1 MPSFESVIDIVNE
14 LMYAVIDHRAFSG
27 VSSTNAVALAVFV
40 LFIIIIII
48 IIKQDFIHIY
58 FFVVVSFFFS
68 LNGVE
73 GGHNRS
79 AIT

>member
-1 MPSFESVIDIVNE
+1 MPS
-14 LMYAVIDHRAFSG
+14 
-27 VSSTNAVALAVFV
+27 STGGKQIMPYKNLPLSFFLL
-40 LFIIIIII
+40 LFL
-48 IIKQDFIHIY
+48 
-58 FFVVVSFFFS
+58 FFFS

>member
-1 MPSFESVIDIVNE
+1 MPS
-14 LMYAVIDHRAFSG
+14 
-27 VSSTNAVALAVFV
+27 STGG
-40 LFIIIIII
+40 
-48 IIKQDFIHIY
+48 KQIMPYKNLPLSF